1 MELRRLGK
9 SGLQVSEVG
18 LGCNNFG
25 MKIDRE
31 TTHKVVDK
39 AVELGVTLFDAADI
53 YGKSG
58 GSETMLGQD
67 PGRAAQVDR
76 ARHQVRDADGP
87 GGSAHG
93 WLATLRHGGGE
104 GSLKRRQSDWID
116 FYQLHQP
123 DPLTPIGETC
133 THSTIDVTGDF
144 WTSAGERESREGA
157 LGCQPRST
165 NQNIS

>member
-1 MELRRLGK
+1 VELRRLGK

-58 GSETMLGQD
+58 GSETMLGQILASGASRSCA
-67 PGRAAQVDR
+67 PPSSGCRWTGRECSWVA
-76 ARHQVRDADGP
+76 RDAT
-87 GGSAHG
+87 S
-93 WLATLRHGGGE
+93 W
-104 GSLKRRQSDWID
+104 RRQ
-116 FYQLHQP
+116 
-123 DPLTPIGETC
+123 
-133 THSTIDVTGDF
+133 
-144 WTSAGERESREGA
+144 R
-157 LGCQPRST
+157 
-165 NQNIS
+165 